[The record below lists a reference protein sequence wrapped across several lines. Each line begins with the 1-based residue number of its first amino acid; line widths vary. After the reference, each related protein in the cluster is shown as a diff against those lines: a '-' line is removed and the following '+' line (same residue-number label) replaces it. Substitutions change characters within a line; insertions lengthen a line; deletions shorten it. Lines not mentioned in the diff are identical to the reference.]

1 MTLALRLHVFGEEL
15 RLDEIDLP
23 EPGGDDVEFQ
33 PVFAGVNPI
42 DRYVAQGKVAAD
54 GPLPRT
60 LGCEA
65 AGYCEGR
72 PVLVTHPG
80 LGSTRDGLWAERAL
94 VPRAA
99 VVDLPDGVDLR
110 AAAGVGVAGL
120 TAWNVVQLAEITTAD
135 RVLVLGAAGGV
146 GLSVVSCAAAIG
158 ATVLGQT
165 GHPTKTAAI
174 LAQGAERAV
183 VADAD
188 GLAGAL
194 DGWEPTVVIDP
205 LGAQFTAQAL
215 TLLRTTGR
223 LVIFGTSAGPQAT
236 LNLQHL
242 YRKGIRV
249 HGYGGLQLTD
259 QQRRRDLTDALRAVR
274 DDRLRIVV
282 GRTVPLRE
290 ADRVFDALT
299 DPDLI
304 GKVLIDIT
312 G

>member
-1 MTLALRLHVFGEEL
+1 MTIAVRLHTFGEEL
-15 RLDEIDLP
+15 HLDEIDLP
-23 EPGGDDVEFQ
+23 EPGVDDVVFQ
-33 PVFAGVNPI
+33 PIFAGVNPI

-80 LGSTRDGLWAERAL
+80 LGSTRDGLWADLAL

-120 TAWNVVQLAEITTAD
+120 TAWNVVKLAEVTAVD
-135 RVLVLGAAGGV
+135 RVLVLGATGGV

-158 ATVLGQT
+158 AAVLGQT
-165 GHPTKTAAI
+165 GSPTKTAAI

-188 GLAGAL
+188 ELAGAL

-215 TLLRTTGR
+215 ALLRTAGR

-242 YRKGIRV
+242 YRNGIRV
-249 HGYGGLQLTD
+249 HGYGGLLLTD
-259 QQRRRDLTDALRAVR
+259 EQRRRDLTDALRAVR
-274 DDRLRIVV
+274 EERLHIVV

-290 ADRVFDALT
+290 ADHVFDALA
-299 DPDLI
+299 DRDVI
-304 GKVLIDIT
+304 GKVLIDIA